1 MENNGYIYESE
12 PVVQAEAAPSA
23 PDYKMPE
30 AEKQPEKKPELKSY
44 MFSLPARVGM
54 WIVGVIA
61 GLTIIFGCGIV
72 WMLGLDYLGVIDR
85 ADKQEKNGT
94 YNFYI
99 YGENEAV
106 PQTPNAGGSYDDFEN
121 FLDDFF
127 NNGGDDFS
135 EFFGDFY
142 GNGGAN
148 IPDNNGGANAP
159 ENNGGAEAQPQAGT
173 PGLGITVVELTLDFA
188 IEDKYTAGLVID
200 TIEDYS
206 SFVGTEVKENDMI
219 VAAEGKAVTNVAELK
234 ACYAGRSIG
243 DEVGLTIARYSN
255 GVATT
260 FDVTV
265 KLIEMR

>member
-1 MENNGYIYESE
+1 MDNNGYIYESE
-12 PVVQAEAAPSA
+12 PVVQDKTASV
-23 PDYKMPE
+23 PDYKTPE
-30 AEKQPEKKPELKSY
+30 GEKKPEKKADPKSY
-44 MFSLPARVGM
+44 MFSFPARVGM

-85 ADKQEKNGT
+85 ADESEKNGT

-99 YGENEAV
+99 YGDNEAV
-106 PQTPNAGGSYDDFEN
+106 PQTPNAGGSYEDFEN

-127 NNGGDDFS
+127 SNGGSSEDFD
-135 EFFGDFY
+135 EYFGDFF
-142 GNGGAN
+142 GGDFNGGSN
-148 IPDNNGGANAP
+148 DGSNAP
-159 ENNGGAEAQPQAGT
+159 ENNGGSQTQPQAGT

-219 VAAEGKAVTNVAELK
+219 VAAEGKAISTVAELK
-234 ACYAGRSIG
+234 ACYADRAIG

>member
-12 PVVQAEAAPSA
+12 PVVQREAAPSA
-23 PDYKMPE
+23 PDYKTPDGE
-30 AEKQPEKKPELKSY
+30 QKPDKKAEPKSY
-44 MFSLPARVGM
+44 MFSFPARVGM

-61 GLTIIFGCGIV
+61 GLTVIFGCGIV

-85 ADKQEKNGT
+85 ADSQEKNGT

-99 YGENEAV
+99 YGDNSAV
-106 PQTPNAGGSYDDFEN
+106 PQTPNAGDSYEDFEN

-127 NNGGDDFS
+127 GNGGGSEDFS
-135 EFFGDFY
+135 EYFGDFY
-142 GNGGAN
+142 GGGANGNGGAN
-148 IPDNNGGANAP
+148 
-159 ENNGGAEAQPQAGT
+159 GGAETQPKAGT

-219 VAAEGKAVTNVAELK
+219 VAAEGKAVSTVEELK
-234 ACYAGRSIG
+234 ACYADRSIG

-255 GVATT
+255 GVAET